1 MDKYVFFAVFTPS
14 EEGGHTITFP
24 DLPGCI
30 TEGDDIEEEM
40 RNAKEALGLHLFV
53 MEEDKEEIPNPSK
66 GENIELEKG
75 QFLVPIVV
83 YMKNIRKD
91 LDNKAVSK
99 TITIPRWLKREA
111 ESQKINFSGVL
122 QRALKKELGIEE

>member
-1 MDKYVFFAVFTPS
+1 MDKYVFFAVFTPG

-40 RNAKEALGLHLFV
+40 RNAKEALGLHLFG

>member
-1 MDKYVFFAVFTPS
+1 MDKYLFFAVFTPC
-14 EEGGHTITFP
+14 EEGGHTIIFP

-40 RNAKEALGLHLFV
+40 RNAKEALGLHLFG
-53 MEEDKEEIPNPSK
+53 MEEDQEEIPNPSK